1 MPIEVSEVSNVS
13 NVSMRS
19 RGNKIAASATAAVFL
34 MEEASASSTED
45 GVYASNFMPAL
56 EVEKLVKEQV
66 TASISAPSPFFYAIF
81 SNLAAWIAQTTF
93 RCWVVLGFAIL
104 VEIWATALTKVASDS
119 QSATKLFQGMTL
131 YIISLLGFAAC
142 LPKIEVGIAYA
153 VWAALGTAV
162 VSVVGIVYFGERCDA
177 KKLMSLCL
185 IVVGTVGLN
194 IYDDSGH

>member
-1 MPIEVSEVSNVS
+1 MRNDVSSVS

-19 RGNKIAASATAAVFL
+19 RGNKIAVSATSTAAVFL

-45 GVYASNFMPAL
+45 SVYATNFMPVL
-56 EVEKLVKEQV
+56 EIEKLVKEQV
-66 TASISAPSPFFYAIF
+66 TATISAPSPFYIAIF

-93 RCWVVLGFAIL
+93 RCWMVLGFAIL

-162 VSVVGIVYFGERCDA
+162 VSVVGVVYFGERCDA
-177 KKLMSLCL
+177 KKLISLTL
-185 IVVGTVGLN
+185 IVLGTVGLN
-194 IYDDSGH
+194 LFDDSGH